1 MREEY
6 GRYCASLL
14 LGGEEGGMNVNPL
27 PLGEYLRHRELFFFH
42 PGEPAAICDGL
53 LDG

>member
-1 MREEY
+1 
-6 GRYCASLL
+6 
-14 LGGEEGGMNVNPL
+14 MNVNPL